1 MSERIARL
9 RAHQSNID
17 RYEGLLRSTLSAIEL
32 RFVEQRL
39 SEERLALAM
48 LQYEPKQFI
57 EGRWSFRFAAIARDR
72 SPASSTKSRRW
83 VEISDGLL
91 FVTNQKVRTRMSL
104 KL

>member
-1 MSERIARL
+1 LALLVINELEVPDRRVELFCIGVRFMSERIARL

-48 LQYEPKQFI
+48 LQFM
-57 EGRWSFRFAAIARDR
+57 
-72 SPASSTKSRRW
+72 SPSNSSK
-83 VEISDGLL
+83 EDGLPDSR
-91 FVTNQKVRTRMSL
+91 Q
-104 KL
+104 